1 MKTSRNAASTVLSE
15 KELIRGNTPS
25 LLLYLIAKSGRIHG
39 YRLIKEIRSE
49 SQGYFQF
56 RAGTVYPVLH
66 KLEQDG
72 LVKGE
77 WDAQAGRQPRRHYTI
92 TGKGKRA
99 LSQRLNTWV
108 EFAAAMNLILR
119 PKSS

>member
-1 MKTSRNAASTVLSE
+1 MKSRKDPA
-15 KELIRGNTPS
+15 ELIRGNTPS

-49 SQGYFQF
+49 SGGYFQF

-77 WDAQAGRQPRRHYTI
+77 WDSQTGRQPRRHYTI
-92 TGKGKRA
+92 TEKGKRA